1 MSALSFGCV
10 VLVKFLKSIS
20 RKRCLVKYYPP
31 LLWGGGGKVR
41 KMCIK
46 QLISK
51 VTELCSCSLCSFANW
66 HACLVMR
73 LQKESPASD
82 FQILSIEDRGG
93 VCLLVKRTKYKHG
106 TKPKNEPQN
115 YVLALQNYPFLYFSN
130 QLIPT
135 SRSLNQKT
143 DVLMLL
149 VLLCQYCTSAG
160 NCSPAFTL

>member
-82 FQILSIEDRGG
+82 FQILSIEDRGSFT
-93 VCLLVKRTKYKHG
+93 C
-106 TKPKNEPQN
+106 
-115 YVLALQNYPFLYFSN
+115 
-130 QLIPT
+130 
-135 SRSLNQKT
+135 
-143 DVLMLL
+143 
-149 VLLCQYCTSAG
+149 SAG
-160 NCSPAFTL
+160 VIKKVLVYWWKEQNISMVQSLKMSPKIMFWPCKIILFFISVISWYLRADP